1 MGKKVKDFNEGER
14 VNTTL
19 LISQILR
26 GTTNSG
32 SPYLTLTLQD
42 STKSIEAKLW
52 DIKPELEKQLE
63 VGKVYDFDI
72 EVIKYKNNLQAKVL
86 KVLPVPQSGIDMEEF
101 VFKSPVSKD
110 TLRTNIQEGINMI
123 SNEKIAKI
131 VSGILNFTPTASM
144 SIRQRPRSTTISS
157 AVWQPIRPA

>member
-52 DIKPELEKQLE
+52 DIKPELEKQLD
-63 VGKVYDFDI
+63 VVKMV
-72 EVIKYKNNLQAKVL
+72 K
-86 KVLPVPQSGIDMEEF
+86 
-101 VFKSPVSKD
+101 
-110 TLRTNIQEGINMI
+110 TLE
-123 SNEKIAKI
+123 A
-131 VSGILNFTPTASM
+131 A
-144 SIRQRPRSTTISS
+144 
-157 AVWQPIRPA
+157 AA

>member
-72 EVIKYKNNLQAKVL
+72 
-86 KVLPVPQSGIDMEEF
+86 
-101 VFKSPVSKD
+101 
-110 TLRTNIQEGINMI
+110 
-123 SNEKIAKI
+123 
-131 VSGILNFTPTASM
+131 
-144 SIRQRPRSTTISS
+144 S
-157 AVWQPIRPA
+157 AYGKE

>member
-52 DIKPELEKQLE
+52 DIKP
-63 VGKVYDFDI
+63 
-72 EVIKYKNNLQAKVL
+72 
-86 KVLPVPQSGIDMEEF
+86 
-101 VFKSPVSKD
+101 
-110 TLRTNIQEGINMI
+110 
-123 SNEKIAKI
+123 
-131 VSGILNFTPTASM
+131 
-144 SIRQRPRSTTISS
+144 
-157 AVWQPIRPA
+157 